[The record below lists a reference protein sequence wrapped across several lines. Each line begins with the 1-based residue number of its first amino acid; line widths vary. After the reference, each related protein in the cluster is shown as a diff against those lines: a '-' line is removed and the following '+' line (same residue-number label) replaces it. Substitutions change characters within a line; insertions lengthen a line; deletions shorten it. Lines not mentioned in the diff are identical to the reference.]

1 MPQLNSL
8 AKVSSEEQRSGIIR
22 MPGCIIMTLLVI
34 WEAEKILV
42 FRGRVF
48 YVRTEPGNLGAWLS
62 RAAGRELSSTILVF
76 RGRVFYVRTE
86 PGNPGAWLTR
96 AAGRELSS
104 TILVLCVFICLEER
118 KDDL

>member
-22 MPGCIIMTLLVI
+22 MPGYIIMMLSVI

-42 FRGRVF
+42 FRDGVF
-48 YVRTEPGNLGAWLS
+48 YVRTEPGNLGAWPTK
-62 RAAGRELSSTILVF
+62 AV
-76 RGRVFYVRTE
+76 
-86 PGNPGAWLTR
+86 
-96 AAGRELSS
+96 GRELSS